1 MKYYTVANA
10 EDKCWYGSFTSRES
24 ANAYGLK
31 MENGYY
37 NFIVFENELKPR
49 EAIPSMFVTINNG
62 GIININES
70 TYKHKVNEKAGIIRK
85 KDSITFVFP
94 KENFDVYDWLAFM
107 KNYLFE
113 NNNELCKKE
122 WIVK

>member
-1 MKYYTVANA
+1 MKYYTVANNGL
-10 EDKCWYGSFTSRES
+10 YGSFNSRES

-49 EAIPSMFVTINNG
+49 EAIPSMFVTINND

-70 TYKHKVNEKAGIIRK
+70 KYKHKVNEKAGIIKK

-94 KENFDVYDWLAFM
+94 KENFDVYDWIAFM

-113 NNNELCKKE
+113 NNNELYTKE
-122 WIVK
+122 WVVK

>member
-1 MKYYTVANA
+1 MKYYTVANNGL
-10 EDKCWYGSFTSRES
+10 YGSFNSRES
-24 ANAYGLK
+24 ANSYGLK
-31 MENGYY
+31 MKNGYC

-49 EAIPSMFVTINNG
+49 EAIPSMFVTINND
-62 GIININES
+62 GIITINES
-70 TYKHKVNEKAGIIRK
+70 TYKHKVNEKAGIIKK

-94 KENFDVYDWLAFM
+94 KENFDVYDWITFM

-113 NNNELCKKE
+113 NNNELYKKE

>member
-1 MKYYTVANA
+1 MKYYTVANNGL
-10 EDKCWYGSFTSRES
+10 YGSFNSRES
-24 ANAYGLK
+24 ANSYGLK
-31 MENGYY
+31 METGNY

-49 EAIPSMFVTINNG
+49 EAIPSMFVTINND

-70 TYKHKVNEKAGIIRK
+70 TYKHKVNEKAGIIK
-85 KDSITFVFP
+85 KRDSITFVFP

-113 NNNELCKKE
+113 NNNELYKKE

>member
-1 MKYYTVANA
+1 MKYYTVANNGL
-10 EDKCWYGSFTSRES
+10 YGSFNSRES

-31 MENGYY
+31 LENGYY

-70 TYKHKVNEKAGIIRK
+70 KYRHKVNEKAGIIKK

-94 KENFDVYDWLAFM
+94 KENFDVYDWITFM

-113 NNNELCKKE
+113 NNNELYKKE

>member
-1 MKYYTVANA
+1 
-10 EDKCWYGSFTSRES
+10 
-24 ANAYGLK
+24 

-49 EAIPSMFVTINNG
+49 KAIQSMFVTINND
-62 GIININES
+62 GIITINES
-70 TYKHKVNEKAGIIRK
+70 TYKHKVNEKVGIIK
-85 KDSITFVFP
+85 KRDSITFVFP
-94 KENFDVYDWLAFM
+94 KENFDVYDWIAFM

-113 NNNELCKKE
+113 NNNELYKKE

>member
-10 EDKCWYGSFTSRES
+10 EDKGWYGSFNSRES
-24 ANAYGLK
+24 ANSYGLK

-49 EAIPSMFVTINNG
+49 EAIPSMFVTINND
-62 GIININES
+62 GIITINES
-70 TYKHKVNEKAGIIRK
+70 TYKHKVNEKAGIIK
-85 KDSITFVFP
+85 KRDSITFVFP
-94 KENFDVYDWLAFM
+94 KENFDVYDWIAFM

-113 NNNELCKKE
+113 NNIELYKEE

>member
-1 MKYYTVANA
+1 MKYYTVANNGL
-10 EDKCWYGSFTSRES
+10 YGSFNSRES

-49 EAIPSMFVTINNG
+49 EAIPSMFVTINND

-70 TYKHKVNEKAGIIRK
+70 KYKHKVNEKAGIIKK

-94 KENFDVYDWLAFM
+94 KENFDVYDWIAFM

-113 NNNELCKKE
+113 NNNELYTKE

>member
-1 MKYYTVANA
+1 MKYYTVANNGL
-10 EDKCWYGSFTSRES
+10 YGSFNSRES

-31 MENGYY
+31 LENGYY

-70 TYKHKVNEKAGIIRK
+70 KYKHKVNEKAGIIK
-85 KDSITFVFP
+85 KRDSITFVFP
-94 KENFDVYDWLAFM
+94 KENFDVYDWIAFM

-113 NNNELCKKE
+113 NNNELYEKE

>member
-1 MKYYTVANA
+1 MKYYTVANNGL
-10 EDKCWYGSFTSRES
+10 YGSFNSRES
-24 ANAYGLK
+24 ANSYGLK
-31 MENGYY
+31 MENGYC

-49 EAIPSMFVTINNG
+49 EAIPSMFVTINND
-62 GIININES
+62 GIITINES
-70 TYKHKVNEKAGIIRK
+70 TYKHKVNEKAGIIKK

-94 KENFDVYDWLAFM
+94 KENFDVYDWITFM

-113 NNNELCKKE
+113 NNNELYRKE

>member
-1 MKYYTVANA
+1 MKYYTVANNGL
-10 EDKCWYGSFTSRES
+10 YGSFNSRES

-31 MENGYY
+31 LENGYY

-70 TYKHKVNEKAGIIRK
+70 KYKHKVNEKAGIIKK

-94 KENFDVYDWLAFM
+94 KENFDVYDWITFM

-113 NNNELCKKE
+113 NNNELYKKE

>member
-1 MKYYTVANA
+1 MKYYTVATD
-10 EDKCWYGSFTSRES
+10 EDKGWYGSFNSRKA

-49 EAIPSMFVTINNG
+49 EAIPSMFVTINND
-62 GIININES
+62 GIINIDES
-70 TYKHKVNEKAGIIRK
+70 TYKHKVNEKAGIIK
-85 KDSITFVFP
+85 KRDSITFVFP

-113 NNNELCKKE
+113 SNNELYKKE
-122 WIVK
+122 WIQ

>member
-1 MKYYTVANA
+1 MKYYTVASA
-10 EDKCWYGSFTSRES
+10 EDKGWYGSFNSCES

-49 EAIPSMFVTINNG
+49 EAIPSMFVTINND
-62 GIININES
+62 GIITINES
-70 TYKHKVNEKAGIIRK
+70 TYKHKVNEKAGIIK
-85 KDSITFVFP
+85 KRDSIAFVFP

-113 NNNELCKKE
+113 NNNELYKKE